1 MKVTKRYL
9 RRIIR
14 ETLLFEQDDGISNA
28 DFAKELKSGAGAI
41 ASSVPSKLN
50 DELAAVIQA
59 MTAMAQ
65 FDRSKFDKMV
75 GYANDLGAAALEKAE
90 KGDKAEKEDIKEEIA
105 RLVREELD
113 PRMYDYEPSHE
124 EAERY
129 LRDRA
134 DHYVRQNLGG
144 QEIKLLLQDDFMDDL
159 GDVHDF
165 ADFKKLI
172 DELVLGRL

>member
-14 ETLLFEQDDGISNA
+14 ETLLFEEDDGISNA

-90 KGDKAEKEDIKEEIA
+90 KGDKAEKEDKEF
-105 RLVREELD
+105 
-113 PRMYDYEPSHE
+113 H
-124 EAERY
+124 
-129 LRDRA
+129 
-134 DHYVRQNLGG
+134 
-144 QEIKLLLQDDFMDDL
+144 DL
-159 GDVHDF
+159 
-165 ADFKKLI
+165 
-172 DELVLGRL
+172 